1 MIARMALAVAALTLQ
16 SAMAC
21 ELPAGAERFEST
33 RYRLALTTE
42 PGAIQPGEF
51 FAVLVTACAK
61 GETTTIEAL
70 RVDAHMPQH
79 RHGMN
84 YAPRIVALSPG
95 LYRAE
100 GFMFHMPGSW
110 EFVVDL
116 RADGRSERA
125 ALSRRID

>member
-1 MIARMALAVAALTLQ
+1 MITRIALAALTLQ

-21 ELPAGAERFEST
+21 ELPEGAERFESA
-33 RYRLALTTE
+33 RYRLALLIE
-42 PGAIQPGEF
+42 PDTIQPGKF
-51 FAVLVTACAK
+51 FAVLVSACAK
-61 GETTTIEAL
+61 DEPSTIETL
-70 RVDAHMPQH
+70 RVNAHMPQH

-95 LYRAE
+95 RYRAE

-110 EFVVDL
+110 EFVIEL

-125 ALSRRID
+125 TLSRRID

>member
-1 MIARMALAVAALTLQ
+1 MITRIALAALTLQ

-21 ELPAGAERFEST
+21 ELPEGAERFEST
-33 RYRLALTTE
+33 RYRLALSTE
-42 PGAIQPGEF
+42 PDAIQPGKF
-51 FAVLVTACAK
+51 FVVLVSACARD
-61 GETTTIEAL
+61 EAAPIEAL

-84 YAPRIVALSPG
+84 YAPRVVALSPG
-95 LYRAE
+95 HFRAE

-110 EFVVDL
+110 EFVIEL

-125 ALSRRID
+125 TLSRRID